1 MKKILGCFLTLVMSF
16 SLVAYG
22 GATLHAQ
29 TVSEVNNVN
38 NSESEIPIELVFYN
52 DSNYMNNLILLGN
65 SIFAE
70 RGFTGKIATAIDLK
84 TKILKSGSYALTFDV
99 ADLSSNKYF
108 YEMGGNIYDKQNHIS
123 LPTKWTEKDNIIT
136 AEFTITNTTNRLSL
150 GEGGMYIEI
159 NEPSLDH
166 RLVMSIT
173 LEKR

>member
-1 MKKILGCFLTLVMSF
+1 MKKILGCFLTLILSF

-22 GATLHAQ
+22 GTTLHAQ
-29 TVSEVNNVN
+29 TVSEAN
-38 NSESEIPIELVFYN
+38 NSESEIPIDLVFYN
-52 DSNYMNNLILLGN
+52 DSTYMNNLILMWDR
-65 SIFAE
+65 IFVE

-84 TKILKSGSYALTFDV
+84 AEALKPGSYTLTFDV

-123 LPTKWTEKDNIIT
+123 LPTKWTEQNNIIT

-150 GEGGMYIEI
+150 GEGGIYIEI

-166 RLVMSIT
+166 HLIMSIT